1 MSSEQP
7 PLPIHRQP
15 SNPPA
20 KPVPDVDAFQRV
32 LAAVYTLQQYHDRLV
47 RSSAETVPEATSQGD
62 DKSVRFIHSVSSF
75 PKATEP
81 LSVTDVEN
89 EREPD
94 VESWRELDHAEPA
107 QQAQLITWPAPAD
120 VNIFPELER
129 PQVSRRAAQIAVFA
143 VAVLLLIF
151 GALLMSHR
159 QAKSGVAHAGSDV
172 NQKLASEVSARIH
185 GERRLHYTPLQISA
199 GKGGIITLSGE
210 VGSAADRVLA
220 SRQASK
226 VQGVRV
232 VIDNLRVQ
240 DPDKTSNAGKAI
252 LSAQVAGNEKTSRT
266 GVQTGG
272 VDENPGPL
280 HRQPTLDNRSR
291 RSGPSDITVHSAAIP
306 GTARPS
312 KSASIPAHPSNSASI
327 AEAAHSSNQQVAG
340 ARVNASV
347 PKLSTET
354 PKQVTVPSGT
364 VLAVQLSESLSSDLN
379 HQGDTFSA
387 RLVSPIMVGN
397 QTVIP
402 ANATVQGEIVEVQN
416 AGHFNGASE
425 LVAKVTRLTFNG
437 KTYRLRS
444 SEFSQKSAAR
454 DIQTA
459 EVIGGGAGVGA
470 ILGAILGGTK
480 GAAVGVV
487 LGAGVGTGV
496 RVMSKPKQ
504 IELPAQSTLSFRLET
519 PLTLVPVSRG

>member
-1 MSSEQP
+1 MSSEQTP
-7 PLPIHRQP
+7 FPIQRQT
-15 SNPPA
+15 SNSPA
-20 KPVPDVDAFQRV
+20 KPVPDVEAFQRV

-47 RSSAETVPEATSQGD
+47 RRSAEAVPDATSQGD

-81 LSVTDVEN
+81 QSLTDVESGQ
-89 EREPD
+89 EPYI
-94 VESWRELDHAEPA
+94 ESGHKLDQAEPA

-120 VNIFPELER
+120 VSIFPELER
-129 PQVSRRAAQIAVFA
+129 PQSSRRATQIAVFA
-143 VAVLLLIF
+143 VTVLFLIF

-172 NQKLASEVSARIH
+172 NQKLASEVTARIH
-185 GERRLHYTPLQISA
+185 GERRLQSTPLQISA
-199 GKGGIITLSGE
+199 SKGGIITLSGE
-210 VGSAADRVLA
+210 VGNAADRVLA
-220 SRQASK
+220 AQQASK

-232 VIDNLRVQ
+232 VIDNLRIQ
-240 DPDKTSNAGKAI
+240 NPDKTSSADKAM
-252 LSAQVAGNEKTSRT
+252 LSAQVASTAKPSST
-266 GVQTGG
+266 GVQTAA
-272 VDENPGPL
+272 VDKNPGPF
-280 HRQPTLDNRSR
+280 HRQPTIGNLSR
-291 RSGPSDITVHSAAIP
+291 RSAASNITVHSAAIP
-306 GTARPS
+306 ETS
-312 KSASIPAHPSNSASI
+312 HSSNSASI
-327 AEAAHSSNQQVAG
+327 PETAHPSNHEVAG
-340 ARVNASV
+340 ARVDASV

-354 PKQVTVPSGT
+354 RKQVTIPSGT

-416 AGHFNGASE
+416 AGHFNGSSE

-437 KTYRLRS
+437 RTYRLRS
-444 SEFSQKSAAR
+444 SEFSQRSAAR
-454 DIQTA
+454 NIQTA

-480 GAAVGVV
+480 GAAVGAV
-487 LGAGVGTGV
+487 LGAGVGTGA

-519 PLTLVPVSRG
+519 PLTLTPFSVRG